1 MKFYSFEELDKD
13 SRIIAK
19 QVRDSFAPDA
29 IVAIARGGLTFGHAL
44 ANALD
49 MRTIFSIN
57 SIHYADTQKLDT
69 IDVFNIPDL
78 ELYNRILLVDDII
91 DSGDSMVEIKR
102 VLEEKYPNAEIK
114 TAVIFYKSKALIQPD
129 FKIKET
135 DEWINF
141 FWENYKIDD

>member
-57 SIHYADTQKLDT
+57 SIHYADTRKLDT

-78 ELYNRILLVDDII
+78 ELYKRILLVDDII

-129 FKIKET
+129 FKIAET

-141 FWENYKIDD
+141 FWENYKIEE

>member
-1 MKFYSFEELDKD
+1 MRFYSFDEMDRD
-13 SRIIAK
+13 ARVIAK
-19 QVRDSFAPDA
+19 QVRDEFMPDA

-57 SIHYADTQKLDT
+57 SIHYADTKKLDT
-69 IDVFNIPDL
+69 IDVFNVPDL
-78 ELYNRILLVDDII
+78 ELYKRVLLVDDII

-102 VLEEKYPNAEIK
+102 VLLEKFPQIELT
-114 TAVIFYKSKALIQPD
+114 TAVLFYKPKALIQPD
-129 FKIKET
+129 FKISKT

-141 FWENYKIDD
+141 FWENYTIEE

>member
-78 ELYNRILLVDDII
+78 ELYKRILLVDDII

-141 FWENYKIDD
+141 FWENYKIEE

>member
-78 ELYNRILLVDDII
+78 ELYKRILLVDDII

-102 VLEEKYPNAEIK
+102 VLEEKYPKAEIK

-141 FWENYKIDD
+141 FWENYKIEE

>member
-13 SRIIAK
+13 SRIIAT
-19 QVRDSFAPDA
+19 QVRDEFAPDA

-102 VLEEKYPNAEIK
+102 VLSEKYPNAVIK

-129 FKIKET
+129 FKVKET

-141 FWENYKIDD
+141 FWENYKIQD